1 MRSQDTNNGAG
12 SKVMR
17 KLLRARAEIIDKL
30 KIRNS
35 AYQTKRENQ

>member
-30 KIRNS
+30 NS
-35 AYQTKRENQ
+35 